1 VIAGERALTGK
12 RCRRA
17 AGCAVGVAVLMAGAI
32 LPAVAQTSPPPT
44 DVIGPALQAPRR
56 AGEIQDVGREAESQR
71 LLRPDR
77 EVTYEDIL
85 RNPDDIDTN
94 FAYAQIQI
102 ARGDVRSAAATL
114 ERILLINQDLPR
126 VRLLYAIV
134 LYRLDNL
141 DEAERELRAVRPM
154 EMPPSLRAE
163 LDRYLEQIE
172 LRRKRTRYA
181 MTASLGFQY
190 DWNRNAAAASGVNL
204 ISDLP
209 ANLDGHSRRRQDQA
223 INAVTRFD
231 VSHDLGYQARH
242 RLNGSLSYYR
252 GEQIH
257 LSELD
262 LQAAS
267 GEVGGVYD
275 AAPVAII
282 PTLYGRRIMLANQFY
297 SYNQGGNLRAEHQIT
312 GDLQGFVFGE
322 AERQIYRSIGES
334 ASAPE
339 KTGPQF
345 TFGGGFNYALNPN
358 MRVGIE
364 LSSIRKF
371 AARNYNSY
379 DGEAV
384 TLSHTWLLGDG
395 MFLLSSAGG
404 EIDRYWESDPSV
416 SDMSRRDRIGR
427 LRVTYGVPVAI
438 AFDPEG
444 AIPFLRD
451 LTFTVSAEAIR
462 QTSNLTNY
470 TYNNRRASVGLS
482 KRWEF

>member
-1 VIAGERALTGK
+1 MAAGGQALA
-12 RCRRA
+12 RRSARA
-17 AGCAVGVAVLMAGAI
+17 ACGPLGIALLCCGVA
-32 LPAVAQTSPPPT
+32 LPAAAQTTPPSSDILET
-44 DVIGPALQAPRR
+44 IRQAPRR
-56 AGEIQDVGREAESQR
+56 AGEVQDVGREAEAQR

-77 EVTYEDIL
+77 DVTYEDVL
-85 RNPDDIDTN
+85 RNPDDIDIN

-126 VRLLYAIV
+126 IRLLYAIV

-141 DEAERELRAVRPM
+141 DEAERELRAVRLL

-172 LRRKRTRYA
+172 LRRKRTRYT

-190 DWNRNAAAASGVNL
+190 DWNRNSAAASGVNL
-204 ISDLP
+204 ATDLP

-223 INAVTRFD
+223 VNAVTRLD

-242 RLNGSLSYYR
+242 RVNGSLSYYR
-252 GEQIH
+252 GEQVH

-267 GEVGGVYD
+267 GEIGGVYD
-275 AAPVAII
+275 FSPFAIV
-282 PTLYGRRIMLANQFY
+282 PTVYARRIMLANQFY
-297 SYNQGGNLRAEHQIT
+297 SYNQGMNLRGEHQIT
-312 GDLQGFVFGE
+312 GDLQGFVFTE
-322 AERQIYRSIGES
+322 AERQIYKSIGETTT
-334 ASAPE
+334 APE

-345 TFGGGFNYALNPN
+345 TFGGGFNYALNPE
-358 MRVGIE
+358 MKVGME

-371 AARNYNSY
+371 AARNFNSY

-384 TLSHTWLLGDG
+384 TLSHTWLLGGG
-395 MFLLSSAGG
+395 MFLLSSVVG
-404 EIDRYWESDPSV
+404 EIDRYWESDPTV
-416 SDMSRRDRIGR
+416 SDMTRRDRVGKLR
-427 LRVTYGVPVAI
+427 LTLGVPVTALI
-438 AFDPEG
+438 DEEG
-444 AIPFLRD
+444 TIPFLRD
-451 LTFTVSAEAIR
+451 LTLTIGGEALR
-462 QTSNLTNY
+462 QSSNLTNY
-470 TYNNRRASVGLS
+470 TYNNRRASIGVT

>member
-1 VIAGERALTGK
+1 MAAGGSIVAHGRWSVVYGGLLAATLLPCILISPERA
-12 RCRRA
+12 
-17 AGCAVGVAVLMAGAI
+17 
-32 LPAVAQTSPPPT
+32 QTTQPPS
-44 DVIGPALQAPRR
+44 DIIDSSRQAPRR
-56 AGEIQDVGREAESQR
+56 AGEIQDLGREAESQR

-77 EVTYEDIL
+77 EVTYEDVL
-85 RNPDDIDTN
+85 RNPDDIDIN

-141 DEAERELRAVRPM
+141 DEAERELRAVRGL

-172 LRRKRTRYA
+172 LRRKRTRYTL
-181 MTASLGFQY
+181 TASLGFQY
-190 DWNRNAAAASGVNL
+190 DWNRNSAAASGVNL
-204 ISDLP
+204 VSDLP
-209 ANLDGHSRRRQDQA
+209 SNLDGHSRRRQDQS

-242 RLNGSLSYYR
+242 RLNGSVNYYR

-262 LQAAS
+262 LQAGS
-267 GEVGGVYD
+267 GEIGGIYD
-275 AAPVAII
+275 ASPFALV
-282 PTLYGRRIMLANQFY
+282 PTLYARRIMLANQFY
-297 SYNQGGNLRAEHQIT
+297 SYSQGMTLRGEHQLT
-312 GDLQGFVFGE
+312 GELQGFVFGE
-322 AERQIYRSIGES
+322 AERQIYKSIAES
-334 ASAPE
+334 ASARE

-345 TFGGGFNYALNPN
+345 TLGGGLNYVLNPE

-364 LSSIRKF
+364 LSSIRKR
-371 AARNYNSY
+371 ASRNYNSY

-384 TLSHTWLLGDG
+384 SLSHTWLLGAG
-395 MFLLSSAGG
+395 LFLLSAVSG
-404 EIDRYWESDPSV
+404 EIDRYEEGDPTV
-416 SDMSRRDRIGR
+416 SEMSRRDRIGKMR
-427 LRVTYGVPVAI
+427 LTLGVPVATLV
-438 AFDPEG
+438 DEEG
-444 AIPFLRD
+444 TLPFLRD
-451 LTFTVSAEAIR
+451 LTLTLSGEAIR
-462 QTSNLTNY
+462 QSSNLTNY
-470 TYNNRRASVGLS
+470 TYNNSRASVGLT

>member
-1 VIAGERALTGK
+1 MAAGGQALA
-12 RCRRA
+12 CRSARA
-17 AGCAVGVAVLMAGAI
+17 ACVRLGVALLLCGFA
-32 LPAVAQTSPPPT
+32 LPAAAQTTEPPR
-44 DVIGPALQAPRR
+44 DVIETIRQAPRR
-56 AGEIQDVGREAESQR
+56 AGEVQDVGREAEAQR
-71 LLRPDR
+71 LLQPDR
-77 EVTYEDIL
+77 DVTYDDVL
-85 RNPDDIDTN
+85 RNPDDIDIN

-114 ERILLINQDLPR
+114 ERILLVNQDLPR

-141 DEAERELRAVRPM
+141 DEAERELRAVRLL

-172 LRRKRTRYA
+172 LRRKRTRYS

-204 ISDLP
+204 ASDLP
-209 ANLDGHSRRRQDQA
+209 ATLDGHSRRRQDQS

-252 GEQIH
+252 GEQVH

-267 GEVGGVYD
+267 GEIGGVYD
-275 AAPVAII
+275 LSPVAIV

-297 SYNQGGNLRAEHQIT
+297 SYNQGMNLRGEHQLT
-312 GDLQGFVFGE
+312 GDLQGFIFTE
-322 AERQIYRSIGES
+322 AERQIYKSIGES
-334 ASAPE
+334 TTAHE

-345 TFGGGFNYALNPN
+345 TFGGGFNYALNPE
-358 MRVGIE
+358 MKAGVE

-371 AARNYNSY
+371 AARNFNSY

-384 TLSHTWLLGDG
+384 TVSHTWLLGDG
-395 MFLLSSAGG
+395 MFLLSAASF

-416 SDMSRRDRIGR
+416 SEMTRRDRIGK
-427 LRVTYGVPVAI
+427 LRMTLGIPVTTLI
-438 AFDPEG
+438 DEEG
-444 AIPFLRD
+444 SIPFLRD
-451 LTFTVSAEAIR
+451 LTLTLGGEALR
-462 QTSNLTNY
+462 QSSNLTNY
-470 TYNNRRASVGLS
+470 TYNNRRAAIGLS

>member
-1 VIAGERALTGK
+1 VNAGESALAG
-12 RCRRA
+12 RRWRRA
-17 AGCAVGVAVLMAGAI
+17 GCCAAAVACLLAGAI
-32 LPAVAQTSPPPT
+32 PDAEAQTTQPPT

-181 MTASLGFQY
+181 MTTSIGFQY

-209 ANLDGHSRRRQDQA
+209 ANLDGHSRRKQDQA

-242 RLNGSLSYYR
+242 RVNGSLSYYR

-267 GEVGGVYD
+267 GEIGGVYD

-282 PTLYGRRIMLANQFY
+282 PTLYARRIMLANQFY

-312 GDLQGFVFGE
+312 GELQGFVFGE
-322 AERQIYRSIGES
+322 AERQIYKSIGES
-334 ASAPE
+334 ASARE

-345 TFGGGFNYALNPN
+345 TLGGGFNYTLNPE

-364 LSSIRKF
+364 LSSIRKR

-379 DGEAV
+379 DGESA
-384 TLSHTWLLGDG
+384 TLSHTWLLGAG
-395 MFLLSSAGG
+395 MFLLSSVNG
-404 EIDRYWESDPSV
+404 EIDRYEEGDPAV

-427 LRVTYGVPVAI
+427 LRLTYGVPVATV
-438 AFDPEG
+438 FDPEG
-444 AIPFLRD
+444 TVSFLRD
-451 LTFTVSAEAIR
+451 LTFTVSGEAIR
-462 QTSNLTNY
+462 QSSNLTNY
-470 TYNNRRASVGLS
+470 TYNNRRGSIGLS

>member
-1 VIAGERALTGK
+1 MIGGVASAGKRRRRALDY
-12 RCRRA
+12 
-17 AGCAVGVAVLMAGAI
+17 AVGLMLLVHALPVL
-32 LPAVAQTSPPPT
+32 AQTAQPPA

-56 AGEIQDVGREAESQR
+56 ASEIQETGREAESQR

-134 LYRLDNL
+134 LFRLDNL

-190 DWNRNAAAASGVNL
+190 DWNRNSAAASGVNL

-209 ANLDGHSRRRQDQA
+209 GNLDGHSRRKQDQSL
-223 INAVTRFD
+223 NAVTRFD
-231 VSHDLGYQARH
+231 VTHDLGYQARH
-242 RLNGSLSYYR
+242 RFNGSLTYYR
-252 GEQIH
+252 GEQVH

-267 GEVGGVYD
+267 GEIGGVYD
-275 AAPVAII
+275 AAPTAII

-297 SYNQGGNLRAEHQIT
+297 SYNQGANLRAEHQIT
-312 GDLQGFVFGE
+312 GELQGFVFGE
-322 AERQIYRSIGES
+322 AERQIYRSIAES
-334 ASAPE
+334 TSARE

-345 TFGGGFNYALNPN
+345 TVGGGFNYALNSE
-358 MRVGIE
+358 MKVGIE
-364 LSSIRKF
+364 LSSIRKR

-384 TLSHTWLLGDG
+384 TLSHTWLLGAG
-395 MFLLSSAGG
+395 QFLLSSLGG
-404 EIDRYWESDPSV
+404 EIDRYEEGDPSV
-416 SDMSRRDRIGR
+416 SEMSRRDRIGR
-427 LRVTYGVPVAI
+427 LRVTYGVPVA
-438 AFDPEG
+438 ALADPEG
-444 AIPFLRD
+444 TIPFLRD
-451 LTFTVSAEAIR
+451 LTFTVSGEAIR
-462 QTSNLTNY
+462 QSSNLTNY
-470 TYNNRRASVGLS
+470 TYNNRRASIGLS